1 MDLQTA
7 TESFRS
13 KVGDDSGL
21 GATLKFDC
29 GADGV
34 IVIDGASSPNT
45 VDNTN
50 RDTDCTIALSLDTLG
65 EMMSGELNPMNAFI
79 EKHKLTPVIDRTF
92 DFVDAKAAIDHM
104 RSGDF
109 VGKIVIRIGG
119 SEALSAALTPA
130 RVRETTP

>member
-7 TESFRS
+7 TNSFRS

-45 VDNTN
+45 VDNNN
-50 RDTDCTIALSLDTLG
+50 RDTDCTIQLGIDTLG
-65 EMMSGELNPMNAFI
+65 ELLSGELNAMNAFM
-79 EKHKLTPVIDRTF
+79 T
-92 DFVDAKAAIDHM
+92 
-104 RSGDF
+104 
-109 VGKIVIRIGG
+109 GKIQVTGDMG
-119 SEALSAALTPA
+119 VALKLQKLF
-130 RVRETTP
+130 